1 MHQTMAAAFCV
12 MFITKFRFTLALN
25 ISAA

>member
-1 MHQTMAAAFCV
+1 MHQTMAAAVCV
-12 MFITKFRFTLALN
+12 MFITNFRFTLALN